1 MATSRATL
9 ASVFATIQGTANTL
23 TAAVGAVNDV
33 VNMGNRAIDD
43 AARRQKVRSEA
54 DLVTYEET
62 YLTEKTRE
70 ITEVQDSVEEWCN
83 EKEGRADRFESN
95 LASLREKI
103 ALVRKQ
109 RK

>member
-9 ASVFATIQGTANTL
+9 ASVFATIQSTANAL
-23 TAAVGAVNDV
+23 TAAVGALNDV

-83 EKEGRADRFESN
+83 EKEGRAARFESN
-95 LASLREKI
+95 LATLREKI
-103 ALVRKQ
+103 EAVRKA

>member
-23 TAAVGAVNDV
+23 TAAVGAINDV
-33 VNMGNRAIDD
+33 VNMGNSAIDD
-43 AARRQKVRSEA
+43 ASRRQRIRSEA
-54 DLVTYEET
+54 DLETYEET
-62 YLTEKTRE
+62 YHMEKVRE
-70 ITEVQDSVEEWCN
+70 ITEVQDSIEEWCS

-103 ALVRKQ
+103 AARRKQ

>member
-9 ASVFATIQGTANTL
+9 ASVFASIQGTANTL
-23 TAAVGAVNDV
+23 TSAVGALNDV

-54 DLVTYEET
+54 DLATYEET
-62 YLTEKTRE
+62 YLTEKVRE
-70 ITEVQDSVEEWCN
+70 ITEVQDSVEEWCS

-95 LASLREKI
+95 LTSLREKI
-103 ALVRKQ
+103 AAQRKQ

>member
-9 ASVFATIQGTANTL
+9 ASMFAAIQGSANTI
-23 TAAVGAVNDV
+23 TSAVGALNDV

-54 DLVTYEET
+54 DIATYEET
-62 YLTEKTRE
+62 YLTEKVRE
-70 ITEVQDSVEEWCN
+70 ITEVQDSVEEWCS
-83 EKEGRADRFESN
+83 EKEGRAARFESN

-103 ALVRKQ
+103 EAQ
-109 RK
+109 RKARK

>member
-9 ASVFATIQGTANTL
+9 ASVFATIRGTADTI

-54 DLVTYEET
+54 DLATYEET
-62 YLTEKTRE
+62 YLTEKVRE
-70 ITEVQDSVEEWCN
+70 ITEVQDSVEDWCG
-83 EKEGRADRFESN
+83 EKEGRAEKFESN

-103 ALVRKQ
+103 AAQRKQ

>member
-1 MATSRATL
+1 MATSRATI
-9 ASVFATIQGTANTL
+9 ASIFATIQGTANTL

-43 AARRQKVRSEA
+43 AARRQKVRSEVDIA
-54 DLVTYEET
+54 TYEET
-62 YLTEKTRE
+62 YLTEQVRE

-83 EKEGRADRFESN
+83 EKEGRANRFESN

-103 ALVRKQ
+103 EAQRKQ

>member
-9 ASVFATIQGTANTL
+9 ASVFATIQSTANTL
-23 TAAVGAVNDV
+23 TSAVGALNDV
-33 VNMGNRAIDD
+33 VNMGNRVVDD

-54 DLVTYEET
+54 DLATYEET
-62 YLTEKTRE
+62 YLTEKVRE

-83 EKEGRADRFESN
+83 EKEGRTDRFESN

-103 ALVRKQ
+103 EAARK
-109 RK
+109 KHK